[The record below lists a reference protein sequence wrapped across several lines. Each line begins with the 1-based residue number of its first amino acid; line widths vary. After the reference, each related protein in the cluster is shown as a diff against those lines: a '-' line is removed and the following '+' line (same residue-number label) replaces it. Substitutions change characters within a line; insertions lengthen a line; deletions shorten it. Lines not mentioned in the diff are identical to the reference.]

1 MSLVELRSITKTYPS
16 SSEGVTP
23 LEGLDFSVE
32 HGEFVA
38 LMGPSGSGKT
48 TLLHLVAGV
57 DRPTEGHVV
66 VDGEE
71 ITGWSP
77 RRLARWRT
85 RTVGYVFQ
93 AFHLIPVLT
102 AAENVELPLTLLG
115 MPRRDRAR
123 RVSVALDAVDL
134 LERMHHRP
142 GQLSGG
148 QQQRVAIARAIVADP
163 LLVLA
168 DEPTGNL
175 DRNAADAILG
185 LLGRLRAEFAK
196 TLVMVTHDPAAAAA
210 ASRTVHLD
218 TGRIVDPAEAPGA

>member
-1 MSLVELRSITKTYPS
+1 MSLVELRAVTKTYAS

-23 LEGLDFSVE
+23 LEELDFRVE
-32 HGEFVA
+32 SGEFVA

-48 TLLHLVAGV
+48 TLLHLIGGI
-57 DRPTEGHVV
+57 DRPSEGHVV
-66 VDGEE
+66 VGGEE
-71 ITGWSP
+71 ITAWP
-77 RRLARWRT
+77 ARRLARWRT
-85 RTVGYVFQ
+85 RTIGYVFQ

-115 MPRRDRAR
+115 MKRRERAQ
-123 RVSVALDAVDL
+123 RVAVALDAVDL
-134 LERMHHRP
+134 RERGHHLP

-175 DRNAADAILG
+175 DRHAADAILG
-185 LLGRLRAEFAK
+185 LLRRLHDEFGK
-196 TLVMVTHDPAAAAA
+196 TLVMVTHDPAAAASA
-210 ASRTVHLD
+210 TRTVHLD
-218 TGRIVDPAEAPGA
+218 KGRIVEAAGEPHA